1 MNLKNIILYKE
12 ARCKRVHTFHFHNVC
27 TQAKLDCS
35 YLGICIEVLKLGFFY
50 RQGNNFHKIHN
61 SDYLPQDRIR
71 KLIVYRNRK
80 MGFFGMLAMIFFY
93 TGVHFVIFENY
104 TYTPLC
110 MEDISHSK
118 KKIAGGG
125 VPKTSK

>member
-1 MNLKNIILYKE
+1 MYRSIKT
-12 ARCKRVHTFHFHNVC
+12 R
-27 TQAKLDCS
+27 
-35 YLGICIEVLKLGFFY
+35 FFY
-50 RQGNNFHKIHN
+50 RQEKNFHKIHSN
-61 SDYLPQDRIR
+61 DYLPQDRIR

-80 MGFFGMLAMIFFY
+80 MGFFRMLARIFFY
-93 TGVHFVIFENY
+93 TGVHFIIFENY

-118 KKIAGGG
+118 KKKKERG